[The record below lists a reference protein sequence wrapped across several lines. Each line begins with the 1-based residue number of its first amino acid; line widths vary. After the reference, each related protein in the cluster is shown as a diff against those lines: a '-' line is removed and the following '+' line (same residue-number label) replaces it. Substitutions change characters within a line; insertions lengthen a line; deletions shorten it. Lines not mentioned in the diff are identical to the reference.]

1 MAVSETKNASSL
13 KLKFDCGMNDDGKTV
28 IKSRTYSNI
37 KADATSQDVFDVA
50 RALVDLQIHDNI
62 EILKQDNT
70 VLN

>member
-28 IKSRTYSNI
+28 IKSRTYSNV
-37 KADATSQDVFDVA
+37 KAGAAYQDVFDIA
-50 RALVDLQIHDNI
+50 KALVDLQIHDNM

>member
-28 IKSRTYSNI
+28 IKSRTYSNV
-37 KADATSQDVFDVA
+37 KADATSQDVFDIA
-50 RALVDLQIHDNI
+50 RALVDLQIHDNM

>member
-13 KLKFDCGMNDDGKTV
+13 KLKFDCGLNDDGKTV
-28 IKSRTYSNI
+28 IKSRTYSNV

-50 RALVDLQIHDNI
+50 KALVDLQIHDNM

>member
-28 IKSRTYSNI
+28 IKSRTYSNV

>member
-28 IKSRTYSNI
+28 IKSRTYSNV
-37 KADATSQDVFDVA
+37 KADAASQDVFDVA

>member
-28 IKSRTYSNI
+28 IKSRTYSNV
-37 KADATSQDVFDVA
+37 KADATSQDVFDIA
-50 RALVDLQIHDNI
+50 KALVDLQIHDNM

>member
-1 MAVSETKNASSL
+1 MPVSETKNASSL

-28 IKSRTYSNI
+28 IKSRTYSNV

>member
-13 KLKFDCGMNDDGKTV
+13 KLKFDCGLNDDGKTV
-28 IKSRTYSNI
+28 IKSRTYSNV
-37 KADATSQDVFDVA
+37 KADATSQDVFDIA
-50 RALVDLQIHDNI
+50 KALVDLQIHDNI

>member
-28 IKSRTYSNI
+28 IKSRTYPNV